1 MRVKNQVI
9 SGIETA
15 DSSDIKCVLL
25 NVFPLISRHF
35 APAFGAASDLE
46 LLLHLSATERVE
58 WIVQA
63 LH

>member
-1 MRVKNQVI
+1 LRVKNQVI
-9 SGIETA
+9 SGIESA
-15 DSSDIKCVLL
+15 DSSNIKCVLL

-35 APAFGAASDLE
+35 ASALGAASDLE
-46 LLLHLSATERVE
+46 LLRYLSATERVE